1 MGLTRSIFSRS
12 IGLVTLAEGVQLVA
26 FGILALM
33 VLGTALGVVLLENI
47 VYSAFLLGGVFISMA
62 GLYILLN
69 AGFVAAAQVLVYV
82 GAVNVLILF
91 GIMLV
96 NKRQAFMPVRQAWVG
111 QVATGAVCAGL
122 FALLTASVLNTPWAL
137 SSERP
142 IGEEAIIQ
150 IGKHF
155 FSDYL
160 LPFELASVLLLVAL
174 IGAIVL
180 ARREFIPDTPAGEPE
195 PEALQLPE
203 RPREL
208 VSSAPGDPA
217 DR

>member
-1 MGLTRSIFSRS
+1 MT
-12 IGLVTLAEGVQLVA
+12 VAEGVQLVT
-26 FGILALM
+26 FG
-33 VLGTALGVVLLENI
+33 VLTAMMIGGALGVVLLENI
-47 VYSAFLLGGVFISMA
+47 VYSAFLLGVVFISMA
-62 GLYILLN
+62 GMYILLN

-96 NKRQAFMPVRQAWVG
+96 NKRQPFEPMRRAWLG
-111 QVATGAVCAGL
+111 RASTGAVCVGL
-122 FALLTASVLNTPWAL
+122 FALLAVSVLNTPWVL
-137 SSERP
+137 SVQ
-142 IGEEAIIQ
+142 EAAGDAATIE

-160 LPFELASVLLLVAL
+160 LPFELASVLLLIAL

-180 ARREFIPDTPAGEPE
+180 ARREFIPEVEPGDPE
-195 PEALQLPE
+195 SEALQLPE

-208 VSSAPGDPA
+208 VPSGSASQDV
-217 DR
+217 

>member
-1 MGLTRSIFSRS
+1 MLGSA
-12 IGLVTLAEGVQLVA
+12 LA
-26 FGILALM
+26 
-33 VLGTALGVVLLENI
+33 VVLLENI

-62 GLYILLN
+62 GMYILLN

-96 NKRQAFMPVRQAWVG
+96 NKRQALEPIARAWLG
-111 QVATGAVCAGL
+111 QIVTGGVCAGL
-122 FALLTASVLNTPWAL
+122 FALLTLAVVNTDWAI
-137 SSERP
+137 SSEAP
-142 IGEEAIIQ
+142 AGEAAIVE

-160 LPFELASVLLLVAL
+160 LPFELASVLLLIAL

-180 ARREFIPDTPAGEPE
+180 ARREFIPDASPGEPE
-195 PEALQLPE
+195 FDTLQLPE

-208 VSSAPGDPA
+208 VSTA
-217 DR
+217 DLRDS

>member
-1 MGLTRSIFSRS
+1 M
-12 IGLVTLAEGVQLVA
+12 TLAEGVQLVA
-26 FGILALM
+26 FGILTVM
-33 VLGTALGVVLLENI
+33 MLGSALGVVLLENI
-47 VYSAFLLGGVFISMA
+47 VYSAFLLGGVFISMS
-62 GLYILLN
+62 GMYILLN

-96 NKRQAFMPVRQAWVG
+96 NKRQPFLPVKQAWVG
-111 QVATGAVCAGL
+111 KAATGAVCAGL
-122 FALLTASVLNTPWAL
+122 FALLTASVLNTPWAI
-137 SSERP
+137 STETP
-142 IGEEAIIQ
+142 IGEGAIVE

-160 LPFELASVLLLVAL
+160 LPFELASVLLLIAL

-180 ARREFIPDTPAGEPE
+180 ARRELIPDTLPGEAE
-195 PEALQLPE
+195 TEALQLPE

-208 VSSAPGDPA
+208 VSSLPTSRPDATDA
-217 DR
+217 